1 MRPVNIR
8 LSSIKHDP
16 RLAKQDIHCYAFG
29 DLGCVIFPRERGA
42 KKWKVKDKKV
52 SVNLIRM
59 SVPSGLSRI
68 MHAELQPCLRGKRP
82 EHLRRM
88 VEGNEP
94 DASILYALYEIGSP
108 KALKGGATMRIPRSQ
123 DFCFT
128 RPRALEYTGTDT
140 PCATSTLQIFG
151 YWDWPRVLEDHGKK
165 LKKRL
170 KKLDKSKKKAKR
182 KADSLDSERIK
193 IAETIKILEAIGGD
207 ATLRCLVPVSTPDH
221 SVVWVPIFTAAEAE
235 AAGMVHEP
243 YRDGAVIN
251 LPRVKY
257 IDLFGVFLEAKF
269 CFTAG

>member
-16 RLAKQDIHCYAFG
+16 RLAKGDIHCYAFG
-29 DLGCVIFPRERGA
+29 DMGCVLFPKDREA

-52 SVNLIRM
+52 SAELYRM
-59 SVPSGLSRI
+59 SVPSGLCRISR
-68 MHAELQPCLRGKRP
+68 AEIEACLQGKRP
-82 EHLRRM
+82 GQLRRM

-94 DASILYALYEIGSP
+94 DASILYALYEIGAP
-108 KALKGGATMRIPRSQ
+108 TALKKGATMQIPRSQ
-123 DFCFT
+123 DYCFT
-128 RPRALEYTGTDT
+128 QPQVVDYTGNDT

-151 YWDWPRVLEDHGKK
+151 YWDWPQVLEEHGKK
-165 LKKRL
+165 LKKGL

-182 KADSLDSERIK
+182 KADSLNAERDK

-251 LPRVKY
+251 LPQVKY
-257 IDLFGVFLEAKF
+257 IDLFGVWLEAKF
-269 CFTAG
+269 CFTVG